1 SEIDRYATPQRQAV
15 MMRLIGSFIDAG
27 DKLLEEGVPPERIN
41 EAPIFRA
48 LMRMGEEIPEGDWER
63 FSELDRELT
72 ATVRRL
78 RETAREGA
86 GTA

>member
-1 SEIDRYATPQRQAV
+1 
-15 MMRLIGSFIDAG
+15 
-27 DKLLEEGVPPERIN
+27 
-41 EAPIFRA
+41 
-48 LMRMGEEIPEGDWER
+48 MGEEIPEGDWER

>member
-1 SEIDRYATPQRQAV
+1 
-15 MMRLIGSFIDAG
+15 
-27 DKLLEEGVPPERIN
+27 
-41 EAPIFRA
+41 
-48 LMRMGEEIPEGDWER
+48 MGEEIREGDWER

-72 ATVRRL
+72 AYRAAP